1 MSSDML
7 SMAPPT
13 AARRCAG
20 VVRAFLRYL
29 HLKGF
34 ISVALADCV
43 PSIRRW
49 RLAGLPTFL
58 PPQKV
63 QVFSMPAIGPPQRG
77 FATMRF

>member
-1 MSSDML
+1 M
-7 SMAPPT
+7 
-13 AARRCAG
+13 
-20 VVRAFLRYL
+20 RAFLRYL

-63 QVFSMPAIGPPQRG
+63 QVVLDAAIGPRQWG